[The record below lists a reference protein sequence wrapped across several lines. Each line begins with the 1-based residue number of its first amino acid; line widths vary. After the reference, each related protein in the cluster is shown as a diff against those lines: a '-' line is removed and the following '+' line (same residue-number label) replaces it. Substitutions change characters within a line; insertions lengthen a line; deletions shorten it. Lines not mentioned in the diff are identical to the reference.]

1 MRGMNFCKSLFLHI
15 KSCLPS
21 VKREQRIFEIK
32 RKFFHFLGL
41 SFPLLTIYCDNRILL
56 IISCAV
62 TLCMIVFD
70 YHNLFHYL
78 CKIPVIGVLL
88 IRLLREDEVTN
99 HNLCGLTWLFIGY
112 TIILA
117 SYEQYLVA
125 IAMIIFVFCDM
136 ASALIGKNFGKLKIC
151 GNKTLEGLIAFVV
164 VGDVVLYF
172 IMKYMNNVVSF
183 EVSFLC
189 IALVVS
195 AFVELVSKS
204 IHIDD
209 NFSIPLS
216 FCATYKI
223 LENCF

>member
-32 RKFFHFLGL
+32 RKFFHLLGL
-41 SFPLLTIYCDNRILL
+41 LFPLLTIYCDNRILL
-56 IISCAV
+56 LVSCIA
-62 TLCMIVFD
+62 TFCMIVFD

-88 IRLLREDEVTN
+88 IRLLRKDETVN

-117 SYEQYLVA
+117 SYEQYLVV

-136 ASALIGKNFGKLKIC
+136 ASALIGKNFGKFKIC
-151 GNKTLEGLIAFVV
+151 VNKTLEGLIAFVV

-172 IMKYMNNVVSF
+172 IMKYMSNVVSF
-183 EVSFLC
+183 DVSFLC

-195 AFVELVSKS
+195 AIVELISKS

>member
-1 MRGMNFCKSLFLHI
+1 MNFCRSLFLHI
-15 KSCLPS
+15 KSYLPN

-32 RKFFHFLGL
+32 RKIFHLLGL
-41 SFPLLTIYCDNRILL
+41 LFPLLTIYYDNRILL
-56 IISCAV
+56 LVFCIA
-62 TLCMIVFD
+62 TFCMVVFD
-70 YHNLFHYL
+70 YNNLFHYL
-78 CKIPVIGVLL
+78 CKIPVIGLLL
-88 IRLLREDEVTN
+88 IRLLRKDEAVN

-117 SYEQYLVA
+117 SYEQYLVV

-151 GNKTLEGLIAFVV
+151 GNKTLEGLIAFVI
-164 VGDVVLYF
+164 VGDIVLYL
-172 IMKYMNNVVSF
+172 IMKYMNNVICF
-183 EVSFLC
+183 DVSFLC
-189 IALVVS
+189 VALITS
-195 AFVELVSKS
+195 AIVELISKS